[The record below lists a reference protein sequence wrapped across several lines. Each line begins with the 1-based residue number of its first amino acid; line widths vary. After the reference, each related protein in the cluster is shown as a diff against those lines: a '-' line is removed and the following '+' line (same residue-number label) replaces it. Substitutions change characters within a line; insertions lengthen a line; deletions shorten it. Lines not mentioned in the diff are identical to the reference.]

1 MYYNCFRSPPALSTG
16 TLGLLFYL
24 HCLVATF
31 AQESNAGLQFRYTRR
46 KTVGL
51 VSAVCQRVR
60 HHLWFMLSFLQG
72 FWYFARLR
80 SCKIQV
86 NLRNPAKF
94 TKTRVIPGNS
104 LEIISNTYLCD
115 ISETYLG
122 YWGCLLPVN
131 LQIYLE
137 TLPQKQANNVPKLAG
152 INDAKN
158 WALAMMM
165 LKALPLAHFSMV
177 LLLKEQMIISVK

>member
-16 TLGLLFYL
+16 TLGFLFYL

-80 SCKIQV
+80 RELQNSGKSAKSRKIHENARNTRKFARNNIKYISVWHIWNLSRLLGLFTTCKTCKFILKLC
-86 NLRNPAKF
+86 LRNKQTMF
-94 TKTRVIPGNS
+94 Q
-104 LEIISNTYLCD
+104 
-115 ISETYLG
+115 
-122 YWGCLLPVN
+122 N
-131 LQIYLE
+131 LQVLMM
-137 TLPQKQANNVPKLAG
+137 QKTG
-152 INDAKN
+152 
-158 WALAMMM
+158 
-165 LKALPLAHFSMV
+165 H
-177 LLLKEQMIISVK
+177 